1 MKWTIGKKVGISFS
15 VIMLLILLMC
25 VISISSAFNLNKNT
39 TTINDVVMPEIAM
52 ITKLNNQ
59 TDDMFI
65 STQKNLLAIDL
76 PYKEK
81 YAEEVAVINKQI
93 EDSFKSYEKIVETK
107 KGIETLDLLM
117 SNWANLIEQN
127 NEVIRLSNAGNMEQ
141 AIQKYYEVDLL
152 FDKTQENVEVLF
164 ALLKQQSEVIRNEG
178 TADFN
183 RTFIILVVASL
194 ITFMLTI
201 GITVFFIR
209 SIKRPVELLSEQV
222 KQLADGN
229 LTIEPVNIKNK
240 DEIGQLGIDFN
251 IMLAHLKGLVRSL
264 QEHIQTVV
272 TTSEELS
279 ASAEETS
286 KATEQITSAMV
297 DVSEGA
303 DQQVQGAKTSNEAI
317 TEMVTGMEHATSSV
331 QSVSDLAISTKEYTS
346 VGASMMDQTMKQMM
360 NIQRS
365 SEMTSKVVQSLGEKS
380 TEISQILG
388 LITVIADQT
397 NLLALNAAIEAA
409 RAGEYGKG
417 FAVVADEVRKLA
429 ENSSVATNQIR
440 EVIVSIQQEVTE
452 AINAM
457 EKSTNNVNEGMVLVK
472 KSEDNFH
479 SISSMIEGVT
489 NQTENISAIIEQLNA
504 NTISIKGQIYE
515 VSTLSESSSDK
526 AQTVAAAAEEQNAT
540 MEEISTSAR
549 VLGEL
554 SSELQEIVS
563 KFRV

>member
-1 MKWTIGKKVGISFS
+1 
-15 VIMLLILLMC
+15 MC
-25 VISISSAFNLNKNT
+25 VISISSAFTLNQNT
-39 TTINDVVMPEIAM
+39 ATINDEIIPEIEM
-52 ITKLNNQ
+52 INKLNTQ
-59 TDDMFI
+59 TDRMFI
-65 STQKNLLAIDL
+65 STQKNLVAVDL

-81 YAEEVAVINKQI
+81 YAEEVATINKQI
-93 EDSFKSYEKIVETK
+93 EDSFRSYEKNVDTK
-107 KGIETLDLLM
+107 KGIETLNEFK
-117 SNWANLIEQN
+117 SNWANLVEQN
-127 NEVIRLSNAGNMEQ
+127 NEVIRQSNAGNMEQ

-152 FDKTQENVEVLF
+152 FENIQENIDDLM
-164 ALLKQQSEVIRNEG
+164 ALSKQQSEDIHNEG

-194 ITFMLTI
+194 ISLMLTI
-201 GITVFFIR
+201 GIVIFFIR
-209 SIKRPVELLSEQV
+209 AIKRPIELLSEQV

-251 IMLAHLKGLVRSL
+251 NMLAHLKGMVRSL

-380 TEISQILG
+380 TEISQIVG
-388 LITVIADQT
+388 LITVIAEQT

-429 ENSSVATNQIR
+429 EDSSVATNQIR

-457 EKSTNNVNEGMVLVK
+457 EKSTNNVNEGMVFVK

-489 NQTENISAIIEQLNA
+489 NQTENISAVIEQLNA
-504 NTISIKGQIYE
+504 NTISIKRQIYE

>member
-1 MKWTIGKKVGISFS
+1 MKWTIGKKIGISFS
-15 VIMLLILLMC
+15 TIMIIISLMC
-25 VISISSAFNLNKNT
+25 VISISSTFTLNQNT
-39 TTINDVVMPEIAM
+39 ATINDEIIPEIEM
-52 ITKLNNQ
+52 INKLNTQ
-59 TDDMFI
+59 TDRMFI
-65 STQKNLLAIDL
+65 STQKNLVAVDL

-81 YAEEVAVINKQI
+81 YAEEVATINKQI
-93 EDSFKSYEKIVETK
+93 EDSFRSYEKNVDTK
-107 KGIETLDLLM
+107 KGIETLNEFK
-117 SNWANLIEQN
+117 SNWANLVEQN
-127 NEVIRLSNAGNMEQ
+127 NEVIRQSNAGNMEQ

-152 FDKTQENVEVLF
+152 FENIQENIDDLM
-164 ALLKQQSEVIRNEG
+164 ALSKQQSEDIHNEG

-194 ITFMLTI
+194 ISLMLTI
-201 GITVFFIR
+201 GIVIFFIR
-209 SIKRPVELLSEQV
+209 AIKRPIELLSEQV

-229 LTIEPVNIKNK
+229 LTVEPVNIKNK

-251 IMLAHLKGLVRSL
+251 NMLAHLKGMVRSL

-360 NIQRS
+360 NIQGS

-380 TEISQILG
+380 TEISQIVG

-429 ENSSVATNQIR
+429 EDSSVATNQIR

-457 EKSTNNVNEGMVLVK
+457 EKSTNNVNEGMVFVK
-472 KSEDNFH
+472 KSEDNFR

-489 NQTENISAIIEQLNA
+489 NQTENISAVIEQLNA
-504 NTISIKGQIYE
+504 NTISIKRQIYE

>member
-1 MKWTIGKKVGISFS
+1 AT
-15 VIMLLILLMC
+15 
-25 VISISSAFNLNKNT
+25 
-39 TTINDVVMPEIAM
+39 
-52 ITKLNNQ
+52 
-59 TDDMFI
+59 
-65 STQKNLLAIDL
+65 
-76 PYKEK
+76 
-81 YAEEVAVINKQI
+81 INKQI
-93 EDSFKSYEKIVETK
+93 EDSFRAYEKNVDTK
-107 KGIETLDLLM
+107 KGIATLNEFK
-117 SNWANLIEQN
+117 SNWANLVEQN
-127 NEVIRLSNAGNMEQ
+127 NEVIRQSNAGNMEQ

-152 FDKTQENVEVLF
+152 FENIQGDIDDLM
-164 ALLKQQSEVIRNEG
+164 ALSKQQSEDIHHEG

-194 ITFMLTI
+194 ISFMLTI
-201 GITVFFIR
+201 GIVIFFIR
-209 SIKRPVELLSEQV
+209 AIKRPVELLSKQV

-229 LTIEPVNIKNK
+229 LTIEPVSIKNN
-240 DEIGQLGIDFN
+240 DEIGQLGTDFN
-251 IMLAHLKGLVRSL
+251 IMLANLKGLVRSL

-303 DQQVQGAKTSNEAI
+303 DQQVQRARTSNEAI
-317 TEMVTGMEHATSSV
+317 TEMVTGMDHATSSV

-365 SEMTSKVVQSLGEKS
+365 SEMTSKVVHSLGEKS
-380 TEISQILG
+380 TEISKIVG

-429 ENSSVATNQIR
+429 EDSSVAANQIR

-457 EKSTNNVNEGMVLVK
+457 ETSTNNVNEGMVFVK
-472 KSEDNFH
+472 KSEDNFQ

-489 NQTENISAIIEQLNA
+489 NQTETISAVIEQLNA
-504 NTISIKGQIYE
+504 NTISIKEQIYG
-515 VSTLSESSSDK
+515 VSNLSESSSDK

>member
-1 MKWTIGKKVGISFS
+1 MKWTIGKKIGISFS
-15 VIMLLILLMC
+15 TIMIIISLMC
-25 VISISSAFNLNKNT
+25 VISISSTFTLNQNT
-39 TTINDVVMPEIAM
+39 ATINDEIIPEIEM
-52 ITKLNNQ
+52 INKLNTQ
-59 TDDMFI
+59 TDRMFI
-65 STQKNLLAIDL
+65 STQKNLVAVDL

-81 YAEEVAVINKQI
+81 YAEEVATINKQI
-93 EDSFKSYEKIVETK
+93 EDSFRSYEKNVDTK
-107 KGIETLDLLM
+107 KGIETLNEFK
-117 SNWANLIEQN
+117 SNWANLVEQN
-127 NEVIRLSNAGNMEQ
+127 NEVIRQSNAGNMEQ

-152 FDKTQENVEVLF
+152 FENIQENIDDLM
-164 ALLKQQSEVIRNEG
+164 ALSKQQSEDIHNEG

-194 ITFMLTI
+194 ISLMLTI
-201 GITVFFIR
+201 GIVIFFIR
-209 SIKRPVELLSEQV
+209 AIKRPIELLSEQV

-251 IMLAHLKGLVRSL
+251 NMLAHLKGMVRSL

-346 VGASMMDQTMKQMM
+346 IGASMMDQTMKQMM
-360 NIQRS
+360 NIQGS

-380 TEISQILG
+380 TEISQIVG

-429 ENSSVATNQIR
+429 EDSSVATNQIR

-457 EKSTNNVNEGMVLVK
+457 EKSTNNVNEGMVFVK

-489 NQTENISAIIEQLNA
+489 NQTENISAVIEQLNA
-504 NTISIKGQIYE
+504 NTISIKRQIYE